1 MKTDKL
7 FYRIFLSEP
16 SLIAELLSDIPD
28 GCEFEYSAPVVKEK
42 EIRLDGLLIPIGDR
56 PDLPIIFLEA
66 QMQKDSE
73 FYSRY
78 FAGLFVYLHQYKA
91 KRIWRG
97 LLILNAHNQDLG
109 SESPYQALLNTQVQ
123 RLYLED
129 LLTQENLSPNL
140 ALLKLIVTPETEAL
154 NQAKQILNSAETE
167 AEFRLK
173 LDLIEAILVNKF
185 PKLTIE
191 EVQKMLNLREA
202 DVTQTRFYQEVLQ
215 IGRLEGEQ
223 QGMQEG
229 IQQGMQQ
236 GMQEG
241 MQQGMQEG
249 MHQGEANIVIRL
261 LNRRCGS
268 LTSDQIMKVQ
278 SLSLDQLDTLGDA
291 LLDFKH
297 LPDLENWFSSNIIE
311 L

>member
-7 FYRIFLSEP
+7 FYRIFLSQP

-28 GCEFEYSAPVVKEK
+28 DCEFEYSAPVIKEK
-42 EIRLDGLLIPIGDR
+42 EIRLDGLLTPIGDR
-56 PDLPIIFLEA
+56 PNLPIIFLEA
-66 QMQKDSE
+66 QMQRDSE

-78 FAGLFVYLHQYKA
+78 FAGLFVYLHQYKV
-91 KRIWRG
+91 KRTWRG
-97 LLILNAHNQDLG
+97 LLILNTRNQDLG
-109 SESPYQALLNTQVQ
+109 AESPYQALLNTQVQ
-123 RLYLED
+123 RLYLQD

-154 NQAKQILNSAETE
+154 NQAQQILNSAETE
-167 AEFRLK
+167 TEFRLK

-215 IGRLEGEQ
+215 RGRLEGFQ
-223 QGMQEG
+223 
-229 IQQGMQQ
+229 
-236 GMQEG
+236 QEG
-241 MQQGMQEG
+241 MR
-249 MHQGEANIVIRL
+249 QGEANVVSRQLIRL
-261 LNRRCGS
+261 CGK
-268 LTSDQIMKVQ
+268 LTSSQIKKVR
-278 SLSLDQLDTLGDA
+278 SLSLAQLDALGDA

-297 LPDLENWFSSNIIE
+297 LPDLENWFSSNNLE

>member
-42 EIRLDGLLIPIGDR
+42 EIRLDGLLTPIGDR

-223 QGMQEG
+223 QGG
-229 IQQGMQQ
+229 SV
-236 GMQEG
+236 
-241 MQQGMQEG
+241 
-249 MHQGEANIVIRL
+249 VILKLLKNRL
-261 LNRRCGS
+261 G
-268 LTSDQIMKVQ
+268 
-278 SLSLDQLDTLGDA
+278 SLSLDIQQQIGNLPIAKLDQLSDR
-291 LLDFKH
+291 LLDFNS
-297 LPDLENWFSSNIIE
+297 ENE
-311 L
+311 LREWITNNLY